1 MSSKASLLKQIIQQ
15 LQKFDKET
23 GIIKTK
29 AGTNKKD
36 DGIFVEDTV
45 FVASDN
51 LEILPM
57 IGFYSVPSP
66 DADREVSEY
75 QTAKRHRVP
84 ESTRN
89 YAHKFDSGRF

>member
-29 AGTNKKD
+29 AATNKKD

-51 LEILPM
+51 LEILPV

-66 DADREVSEY
+66 ERACLRIFIY
-75 QTAKRHRVP
+75 GR
-84 ESTRN
+84 TRKQFN
-89 YAHKFDSGRF
+89 QNLQLHIW